1 MKTKTRLKLTVDV
14 NNDEAKKLEK
24 HDRQTGCTG
33 PNVNDA
39 YAMSSGMTK
48 RD

>member
-1 MKTKTRLKLTVDV
+1 MKTKTRLMLTVDV
-14 NNDEAKKLEK
+14 NNDEAMKLEK
-24 HDRQTGCTG
+24 RNRQTGCTG